1 MAKFNDKISTLIN
14 SQLPDFVV
22 DDHPQFVQFL
32 KTYYQFMESAM
43 LQVTSVENT
52 DGITLENE
60 TGLKDNLLLDGSKI
74 TSEKTQSD
82 AGDKIIYEDTIFGKF
97 TIGETITGLVSKA
110 TATVLAEDLTNGKLY
125 ISAQDKFGLNETIT
139 GNTSNAQAVIN
150 DYRPNPVNTVQ
161 DLTNFRDPDK
171 VISNFL
177 TKFRDEFLKTIPENL
192 AIGLDKRNLIK
203 NIKSMY
209 QLKGTQAG
217 HELFFRILFNQ
228 ISETFYPRSQMLR
241 VSDGQWDSQ
250 KVLRSIVV
258 IGDTTNLV
266 GRTITGSTTGATAVV
281 ESVKKF
287 IISNK
292 EVTEF
297 VLNIN
302 SMTGLFSIDEEI
314 TGTASDTDDFFI
326 KANVTGI
333 PGRKTITN
341 DGNLYA
347 TSDFLTV
354 SGGGVGADIAISDIG
369 PGGVSE
375 IIIDTPGSGYSVGDQ
390 LVFDNTGTQGVNAE
404 GIISVVNGGFTQESG
419 TPGTDGEDHIVYEDE
434 TGRGD
439 QYFNNKIVMEPATN
453 TDLND
458 ITDIFLINQGSGY
471 TSLPKVTITSSG
483 TNANILAHGTEIGR
497 VIGLKTNELG
507 EGYQSSPSPTIKFR
521 NCLLLTNKSGNFNAN
536 DTITGG
542 TSGATGTLASYDADT
557 NLLKVRD
564 LTANFV
570 LNETVTSS
578 SSGTATITRLDIAS
592 ATIAVVPVADTDGKF
607 LNEDGYVSE
616 QTMKVQDSKYYQDF
630 SYVLKVGQS
639 INDWRDSFKKTMHTA
654 GFYFTGQVDLVN
666 RLSLKVRAPVTGVI
680 SGAIDTPLFNILNVL
695 FTTVFGRRLGTV
707 DDGTSLRSD
716 NMTEGLM
723 DAGDDYRDSF
733 ATNTRDITLTRPSIE
748 IDYLSRKRATI
759 DGVEVKSGYA
769 YAGPKFGT
777 LNRFANTIF
786 GINSGGSK
794 ITFKELS
801 EVTIQGTRTSLD
813 GRGAIFLATSNPDG
827 QLLKTNFAMPTQFA
841 ASQDRFSNT
850 VTNFAQTTLTFDDTT
865 P

>member
-43 LQVTSVENT
+43 LQVTSIENT

-82 AGDKIIYEDTIFGKF
+82 AGDKIIYEDTVYGKF
-97 TIGETITGLVSKA
+97 SVGETITGLVSKA

-125 ISAQDKFGLNETIT
+125 ISAQDKFDRNETII

-150 DYRPNPVNTVQ
+150 DYRPNPVSTVQ

-192 AIGLDKRNLIK
+192 AIGLDKRHLIK

-209 QLKGTQAG
+209 RLKGTQAG

-228 ISETFYPRSQMLR
+228 VSETFYPRTQMLR
-241 VSDGQWDSQ
+241 VSDGQWDTQ
-250 KVLRSIVV
+250 KVLRAVATV
-258 IGDTTNLV
+258 GDTTNLV
-266 GRTITGSTTGATAVV
+266 GRTIKGSSSSATAII
-281 ESVKKF
+281 ESIKKF
-287 IISNK
+287 IIGNK
-292 EVTEF
+292 EVSEF
-297 VLNIN
+297 VLNIS
-302 SMTGLFSIDEEI
+302 SMTGTFSIGEEI

-326 KANVTGI
+326 KANITGI
-333 PGRKTITN
+333 PGLKTITN

-347 TSDFLTV
+347 TGDFLTV
-354 SGGGVGADIAISDIG
+354 TGGGVGADISISDIG
-369 PGGVSE
+369 SGPVSE
-375 IIIDTPGSGYSVGDQ
+375 IIIDNAGTGYSVGDK
-390 LVFDNTGTQGVNAE
+390 LVFDNTGTEGVNAE
-404 GIISVVNGGFTQESG
+404 GFVSVVNGGISGESG
-419 TPGTDGEDHIVYEDE
+419 TGAEHILMEDE

-439 QYFNNKIVMEPATN
+439 QYSGSKIVMEGATN
-453 TDLND
+453 SDLND
-458 ITDIFLINQGSGY
+458 ITDIFLINNGSGY
-471 TSLPKVTITSSG
+471 NIPPKVTITSSG
-483 TNANILAHGTEIGR
+483 SNANVLANGTDIGR

-507 EGYQSSPSPTIKFR
+507 EGYQNSPTPAIKFR

-542 TSGATGTLASYDADT
+542 TSGATGTLSSYDADRS
-557 NLLKVRD
+557 LLKVKD
-564 LTANFV
+564 LNTNFI
-570 LNETVTSS
+570 LNETITSTSS
-578 SSGTATITRLDIAS
+578 GSATVIRLDVAS
-592 ATIAVVPVADTDGKF
+592 ATVDVVSVADTDGKF
-607 LNEDGYVSE
+607 LNEDGNISE

-654 GFYFTGQVDLVN
+654 GFYFTGQVDLQS
-666 RLSLKVRAPVTGVI
+666 RLSLKVKAPITGVI
-680 SGAIDTPLFNILNVL
+680 SGAIDTPLFNVLNVL

-723 DAGDDYRDSF
+723 DAGDDYREPF
-733 ATNTRDITLTRPSIE
+733 TTNTRDVTLTRPAIE
-748 IDYLSRKRATI
+748 ISMTSRKRATI
-759 DGVEVKSGYA
+759 DGVEVKQGYA

-777 LNRFANTIF
+777 LNRFANTVF
-786 GINSGGSK
+786 GVNAGGSK

-801 EVTIQGTRTSLD
+801 NVKIQGTRTSLD

-841 ASQDRFSNT
+841 ASQDVFDNT

>member
-1 MAKFNDKISTLIN
+1 MAKFNDKISSLIN

-43 LQVTSVENT
+43 LQVTSIENT

-60 TGLKDNLLLDGSKI
+60 TGLSDNLLLDGSKI
-74 TSEKTQSD
+74 TSERTQLD
-82 AGDKIIYEDTIFGKF
+82 QGDKIIYEDTVFGKF

-110 TATVLAEDLTNGKLY
+110 TATVIAEDLTNNKIY
-125 ISAQDKFGLNETIT
+125 ISAQDKFSKDEVIT
-139 GNTSNAQAVIN
+139 GNTSGAKAIIN
-150 DYRPNPVNTVQ
+150 NYNPNPVNTIQ

-177 TKFRDEFLKTIPENL
+177 TNFRDEFLKTIPETL
-192 AIGLDKRNLIK
+192 ALGLDKRNLIK

-228 ISETFYPRSQMLR
+228 VSETFYPRTQMLR
-241 VSDGQWDSQ
+241 VSDGQWDTQ
-250 KVLRSIVV
+250 KVLRAI
-258 IGDTTNLV
+258 TTVGNSTDLV
-266 GRTITGSTTGATAVV
+266 GRTVTGTNTAATAII

-287 IISNK
+287 VIANK
-292 EVTEF
+292 EVSEF

-302 SMTGLFSIDEEI
+302 SMTGTFIIGEEI

-326 KANVTGI
+326 KATVTGI
-333 PGRKTITN
+333 PGTKTITN

-347 TSDFLTV
+347 TGDFLTV
-354 SGGGVGADIAISDIG
+354 TGGGTGADIAISDIG
-369 PGGVSE
+369 SGPVSE
-375 IIIDTPGSGYSVGDQ
+375 IVVDNPGSGYSVGDK

-404 GIISVVNGGFTQESG
+404 GFVSVVNGGIS
-419 TPGTDGEDHIVYEDE
+419 GEDGTGAEHILMEDE

-439 QYFNNKIVMEPATN
+439 QYSGSKIVMEGATN
-453 TDLND
+453 SDLND

-471 TSLPKVTITSSG
+471 TTLPSVSITSSG
-483 TNANILAHGTEIGR
+483 TNANVLAHGTDIGR

-507 EGYQSSPSPTIKFR
+507 EGYQNSPTPTIKFR

-542 TSGATGTLASYDADT
+542 TSGATGKLASYDADT
-557 NLLKVRD
+557 SLLKVKD
-564 LTANFV
+564 LNTNFI
-570 LNETVTSS
+570 LNETITSTSS
-578 SSGTATITRLDIAS
+578 GSATITRLDVAS
-592 ATIAVVPVADTDGKF
+592 ATIDVVSVSDTDGKF

-616 QTMKVQDSKYYQDF
+616 QTMKVQDSLYYQDF

-654 GFYFTGQVDLVN
+654 GFYFTGQVELVN
-666 RLSLKVRAPVTGVI
+666 RLSLKVRAPVAGIV
-680 SGAIDTPLFNILNVL
+680 SGASDTPLFNVLNVL

-716 NMTEGLM
+716 NMSEGLM
-723 DAGDDYRDSF
+723 NAGDDYREPF
-733 ATNTRDITLTRPSIE
+733 TTNTRDITLTRAPIE
-748 IDYLSRKRATI
+748 ISMTSRKRATI
-759 DGVEVKSGYA
+759 DGVEVKQGYA

-777 LNRFANTIF
+777 LNKFANTVF

-801 EVTIQGTRTSLD
+801 NVKIQGTRTSLD

-841 ASQDRFSNT
+841 ASQDVFDNT
-850 VTNFAQTTLTFDDTT
+850 VSNFAQTTLSFDDTT

>member
-1 MAKFNDKISTLIN
+1 MAKFNDKISTLIS

-43 LQVTSVENT
+43 LQVTSIEST
-52 DGITLENE
+52 DGVTLENE
-60 TGLKDNLLLDGSKI
+60 TGLQDNLLLDGSKI
-74 TSEKTQSD
+74 TSERTQED
-82 AGDKIIYEDTIFGKF
+82 KGDKIIYEDSSFGKF
-97 TIGETITGLVSKA
+97 TVGETITGFTSKA
-110 TATVLAEDLTNGKLY
+110 TAKVLAEDLVNGKLY
-125 ISAQDKFGLNETIT
+125 ISAQDKFNRDEVIT
-139 GNTSNAQAVIN
+139 GNTSGAQATIN
-150 DYRPNPVNTVQ
+150 DYRPNPVSTVQ

-192 AIGLDKRNLIK
+192 ANGLDKRNLIK

-209 QLKGTQAG
+209 RLKGTQAG

-228 ISETFYPRSQMLR
+228 VSETFYPREQMLR
-241 VSDGQWDSQ
+241 VSDGQWDTQ
-250 KVLRSIVV
+250 KVLRAVATT
-258 IGDTTNLV
+258 GNTTNLV
-266 GRTITGSTTGATAVV
+266 GRQITGANTASTAII

-287 IISNK
+287 IIGNK
-292 EVTEF
+292 EVSEF

-302 SMTGLFSIDEEI
+302 SMEGTFAIGEEI

-326 KANVTGI
+326 KANITGI
-333 PGRKTITN
+333 PGTKTITN
-341 DGNLYA
+341 DGNLYS
-347 TSDFLTV
+347 TGDFLTV
-354 SGGGVGADIAISDIG
+354 SGGGVGADISINDIG
-369 PGGVSE
+369 SGPVSE
-375 IIIDTPGSGYSVGDQ
+375 IVIDNAGSGYSVGDP

-404 GIISVVNGGFTQESG
+404 GFVSVVNGGIAGESG
-419 TPGTDGEDHIVYEDE
+419 TNAEHIVMEDE

-439 QYFNNKIVMEPATN
+439 QYFGNKIVLEPETN
-453 TDLND
+453 SNLND
-458 ITDIFLINQGSGY
+458 IADIFLVNKGSGY
-471 TSLPKVTITSSG
+471 VSLPKVSITSSG
-483 TNANILAHGTEIGR
+483 TNANILAHGTDIGR

-507 EGYQSSPSPTIKFR
+507 EGYQNSPTPTIKFR

-542 TSGATGTLASYDADT
+542 TSGAVGTLASYDADRS
-557 NLLKVRD
+557 LLKVKD
-564 LTANFV
+564 LTQNFD
-570 LNETVTSS
+570 LNETITSTSS
-578 SSGTATITRLDIAS
+578 GSATVARLDVAS
-592 ATIAVVPVADTDGKF
+592 ATVDVVSVSDTDGKF

-616 QTMKVQDSKYYQDF
+616 QTMKVQDSLYYQDF

-654 GFYFTGQVDLVN
+654 GFYFTGQVDLQS
-666 RLSLKVRAPVTGVI
+666 RLSLKVRAPVVGIV
-680 SGAIDTPLFNILNVL
+680 SGAIDTPLFEVLNVL

-716 NMTEGLM
+716 NMSEGLM
-723 DAGDDYRDSF
+723 DAGDDYRDPFTS
-733 ATNTRDITLTRPSIE
+733 NTRDVTLTRPPIE
-748 IDYLSRKRATI
+748 IDMISRKRASI
-759 DGVEVKSGYA
+759 DGVLVKQGYA
-769 YAGPKFGT
+769 YGGPKFGT

-786 GINSGGSK
+786 GVNSGASK

-801 EVTIQGTRTSLD
+801 NIKIQGTRTSLD
-813 GRGAIFLATSNPDG
+813 GRGAIFLATSDPNG

-841 ASQDRFSNT
+841 ASQDVFDNT
-850 VTNFAQTTLTFDDTT
+850 VANFAQTTLSFDDTT

>member
-110 TATVLAEDLTNGKLY
+110 TATVIAEDLTNGKLY
-125 ISAQDKFGLNETIT
+125 ISAQDKFTRNEIVT
-139 GNTSNAQAVIN
+139 GNTSDAQAVIN
-150 DYRPNPVNTVQ
+150 NYRPNPVTTVQ
-161 DLTNFRDPDK
+161 NLTNFRDPDK

-177 TKFRDEFLKTIPENL
+177 TKFRDEFLKTIPETL
-192 AIGLDKRNLIK
+192 ALGLDKRNLIK

-209 QLKGTQAG
+209 RLKGTQAG

-228 ISETFYPRSQMLR
+228 ISETFYPRTQMLR
-241 VSDGQWDSQ
+241 VSDGQWNTQ

-258 IGDTTNLV
+258 IGDTTDLV
-266 GRTITGSTTGATAVV
+266 GRTIKGSSTGATAVV

-287 IISNK
+287 VIGNK
-292 EVTEF
+292 EVSEF

-302 SMTGLFSIDEEI
+302 SMTGTFIINEVI

-326 KANVTGI
+326 KATITGI
-333 PGRKTITN
+333 PGLKTITN
-341 DGNLYA
+341 DGNLYS
-347 TSDFLTV
+347 TGDFLTV
-354 SGGGVGADIAISDIG
+354 SGGGVGANIAISAIG
-369 PGGVSE
+369 SGPVSE
-375 IIIDTPGSGYSVGDQ
+375 IVIDNPGTGYSVGDK
-390 LVFDNTGTQGVNAE
+390 LVFDNTGTEGVNAE
-404 GIISVVNGGFTQESG
+404 GFVSVVNGGISGESG
-419 TPGTDGEDHIVYEDE
+419 TGAEHILMEDE

-439 QYFNNKIVMEPATN
+439 QYSGSKIVIEGATN
-453 TDLND
+453 SDLND
-458 ITDIFLINQGSGY
+458 ITDIFLINSGSGY
-471 TSLPKVTITSSG
+471 NLPPKVTITSSG
-483 TNANILAHGTEIGR
+483 SNANVLANGTDIGR

-507 EGYQSSPSPTIKFR
+507 EGYQNSPTPTIKFR

-536 DTITGG
+536 DTITGS
-542 TSGATGTLASYDADT
+542 TSGATGTLASYDADRS
-557 NLLKVRD
+557 LLKVKD
-564 LTANFV
+564 LNTNFI
-570 LNETVTSS
+570 LNETITSS
-578 SSGTATITRLDIAS
+578 SSGSATAIRLDVAS
-592 ATIAVVPVADTDGKF
+592 AIVDVVSVADTDGKF

-639 INDWRDSFKKTMHTA
+639 INDWRDSFKKTMHTS
-654 GFYFTGQVDLVN
+654 GFYFTGQVDLVS
-666 RLSLKVRAPVTGVI
+666 RLSLKVRAPVTGII

-723 DAGDDYRDSF
+723 DAGDDYREPF
-733 ATNTRDITLTRPSIE
+733 TANTRDITLTRPAIE
-748 IDYLSRKRATI
+748 ISMTSRKRATI
-759 DGVEVKSGYA
+759 DGVEVKQGYA

-777 LNRFANTIF
+777 LNKFANTIF
-786 GINSGGSK
+786 GINSGASK
-794 ITFKELS
+794 ITFKQLS
-801 EVTIQGTRTSLD
+801 EIKITGTRTSLD
-813 GRGAIFLATSNPDG
+813 GRGAIFLATSNKDG

-841 ASQDRFSNT
+841 ASQDSFDNT
-850 VTNFAQTTLTFDDTT
+850 VTNFAQTILTFDDTT

>member
-1 MAKFNDKISTLIN
+1 MAKFNDKISSLIN

-43 LQVTSVENT
+43 LQVTSIENT

-74 TSEKTQSD
+74 TSERTQQD
-82 AGDKIIYEDTIFGKF
+82 QGDKIIYEDTVFGKF
-97 TIGETITGLVSKA
+97 AVGETVTGLTSKA

-125 ISAQDKFGLNETIT
+125 ISAQDKFNKDEIIV
-139 GNTSNAQAVIN
+139 GNDSNAQALIN
-150 DYRPNPVNTVQ
+150 DYRPNPVSTIQ

-177 TKFRDEFLKTIPENL
+177 TKFRDEFLKTIPETL
-192 AIGLDKRNLIK
+192 ALGLDKRNLIK

-228 ISETFYPRSQMLR
+228 VSETFYPRTQMLR
-241 VSDGQWDSQ
+241 VSDGQWDTQ
-250 KVLRSIVV
+250 KVLRAVAT

-266 GRTITGSTTGATAVV
+266 GRTIKGSDTAATAIV
-281 ESVKKF
+281 ESIKKF
-287 IISNK
+287 VIANK
-292 EVTEF
+292 EVSEF

-302 SMTGLFSIDEEI
+302 SMTGAFNIGEEI

-326 KANVTGI
+326 KADITGI
-333 PGRKTITN
+333 PGLKTITN
-341 DGNLYA
+341 DGNLYS

-354 SGGGVGADIAISDIG
+354 TGGGVGADISISAIGSG
-369 PGGVSE
+369 SVSE
-375 IIIDTPGSGYSVGDQ
+375 IVVDNTGTGYSVGDK
-390 LVFDNTGTQGVNAE
+390 LVFDNTGTEGVNAE
-404 GIISVVNGGFTQESG
+404 GFVSVVNGGIA
-419 TPGTDGEDHIVYEDE
+419 GEDGTSAEHILMEDE

-439 QYFNNKIVMEPATN
+439 QYAGSKIVMEGATN
-453 TDLND
+453 SDLND
-458 ITDIFLINQGSGY
+458 ITDIFLINKGSGY
-471 TSLPKVTITSSG
+471 VTLPKVSITSSG
-483 TNANILAHGTEIGR
+483 SNANILANGTDIGR

-507 EGYQSSPSPTIKFR
+507 EGYQNSPSPEIKFR
-521 NCLLLTNKSGNFNAN
+521 NCLLLTNLSGNFNAN

-542 TSGATGTLASYDADT
+542 TSGATGTLASFDADT
-557 NLLKVRD
+557 QVLKVKD
-564 LTANFV
+564 LNTNFI
-570 LNETVTSS
+570 LNETITSTSS
-578 SSGTATITRLDIAS
+578 GSATVTRLDVAS
-592 ATIAVVPVADTDGKF
+592 ATVDVVSISDTDGKF
-607 LNEDGYVSE
+607 LNEDGYISE

-654 GFYFTGQVDLVN
+654 GFYFTGQVDLVS

-707 DDGTSLRSD
+707 DDGTNLRSD
-716 NMTEGLM
+716 NMSEGTIH
-723 DAGDDYRDSF
+723 AGNDYEETFTS
-733 ATNTRDITLTRPSIE
+733 NTRDVTLTRPPIE
-748 IDYLSRKRATI
+748 ISMISRKRATI
-759 DGVEVKSGYA
+759 DGVLVKQGYA

-777 LNRFANTIF
+777 LNRFANTVF
-786 GINSGGSK
+786 GVNAGGSK

-801 EVTIQGTRTSLD
+801 DIKIQGTRTSLD

-841 ASQDRFSNT
+841 ASQDVFDNT
-850 VTNFAQTTLTFDDTT
+850 VTNFAQTVLTFDDTT

>member
-14 SQLPDFVV
+14 SQLPSFVV

-43 LQVTSVENT
+43 LQVTSIENT

-60 TGLKDNLLLDGSKI
+60 TGLLDNLLLDGSKI

-82 AGDKIIYEDTIFGKF
+82 AGDKIIYEDTVYGKF
-97 TIGETITGLVSKA
+97 SVGETITGLVSNA
-110 TATVLAEDLTNGKLY
+110 TATILAEDLTNGKLY
-125 ISAQDKFGLNETIT
+125 ISAQDKFDKNETIV

-150 DYRPNPVNTVQ
+150 DYRPNPVSTVQ

-177 TKFRDEFLKTIPENL
+177 SKFRDEFLKTIPENL

-228 ISETFYPRSQMLR
+228 VSETFYPRTQMLR
-241 VSDGQWDSQ
+241 VSDGQWDTQ
-250 KVLRSIVV
+250 KVLRAITTV
-258 IGDTTNLV
+258 GDSTNLV
-266 GRTITGSTTGATAVV
+266 GRKITGSNTAATAII
-281 ESVKKF
+281 ESIKKF
-287 IISNK
+287 IIGNK
-292 EVTEF
+292 EVSEF

-302 SMTGLFSIDEEI
+302 SMTGTFSIGEEI

-326 KANVTGI
+326 KSTITGI
-333 PGRKTITN
+333 PGLKTITN
-341 DGNLYA
+341 DGNLYS
-347 TSDFLTV
+347 TGDFLTV

-369 PGGVSE
+369 SGPVSE
-375 IIIDTPGSGYSVGDQ
+375 IIIDNAGTGYSVGDR
-390 LVFDNTGTQGVNAE
+390 LVFDNTGTEGVNAE
-404 GIISVVNGGFTQESG
+404 GFVSVVNGGIAAEDGTSAEHILMES
-419 TPGTDGEDHIVYEDE
+419 E

-439 QYFNNKIVMEPATN
+439 QYSGSKIVMEGATN
-453 TDLND
+453 SDLND
-458 ITDIFLINQGSGY
+458 ITDIFLINKGSGY

-483 TNANILAHGTEIGR
+483 TNANVLANGTDIGR

-507 EGYQSSPSPTIKFR
+507 EGYQNSPTPAIKFR

-536 DTITGG
+536 DIITGG
-542 TSGATGTLASYDADT
+542 TSGATGKLASYDSDT
-557 NLLKVRD
+557 QVLKVKD
-564 LTANFV
+564 LNTNFI
-570 LNETVTSS
+570 LNETITSTSS
-578 SSGTATITRLDIAS
+578 GSATVIRLDVAS
-592 ATIAVVPVADTDGKF
+592 ATVDVVSVADTDGKF

-654 GFYFTGQVDLVN
+654 GFYFTGQVDLVS

-680 SGAIDTPLFNILNVL
+680 SGAIDNPLFNILNVL

-707 DDGTSLRSD
+707 DDGTNLRSD
-716 NMTEGLM
+716 NMSEGTIH
-723 DAGDDYRDSF
+723 AGNDYEETFTS
-733 ATNTRDITLTRPSIE
+733 NTRDVTLTRPPIE
-748 IDYLSRKRATI
+748 ISMISRKRATI
-759 DGVEVKSGYA
+759 DGVEVKQGYA

-777 LNRFANTIF
+777 LNKHANTIF
-786 GINSGGSK
+786 GVTSGASK
-794 ITFKELS
+794 ITFKVLNEI
-801 EVTIQGTRTSLD
+801 TIQGTRTSLD

-841 ASQDRFSNT
+841 ASQELFSNT
-850 VTNFAQTTLTFDDTT
+850 VTNFAQTTSTFDDTT

>member
-22 DDHPQFVQFL
+22 DDHPQFAQFL

-43 LQVTSVENT
+43 LQVTSIENT

-60 TGLKDNLLLDGSKI
+60 TSLSDNLLLDGSKI
-74 TSEKTQSD
+74 TSEKTQLD
-82 AGDKIIYEDTIFGKF
+82 TGDKIIYEDSSFGKF
-97 TIGETITGLVSKA
+97 TVGETITGLTSNA
-110 TATVLAEDLTNGKLY
+110 TAKVIAEDLTNGKLY
-125 ISAQDKFGLNETIT
+125 ISAQDKFTRNEIVT
-139 GNTSNAQAVIN
+139 GNTSDAQAVIN
-150 DYRPNPVNTVQ
+150 NYRPNPVTTVQ
-161 DLTNFRDPDK
+161 NLTNFRDPDK

-209 QLKGTQAG
+209 RLKGTQAG

-228 ISETFYPRSQMLR
+228 VSETFYPRTQMLR
-241 VSDGQWDSQ
+241 VSDGQWDTQ
-250 KVLRSIVV
+250 KVLRAIITV
-258 IGDTTNLV
+258 GDSTNLV
-266 GRTITGSTTGATAVV
+266 GRTIKGQTTGATAII
-281 ESVKKF
+281 ESIKKF
-287 IISNK
+287 IIGNK
-292 EVTEF
+292 EVSEF

-302 SMTGLFSIDEEI
+302 SMTGTFIIGEVI

-326 KANVTGI
+326 KANITGI
-333 PGRKTITN
+333 PGLKTITN

-347 TSDFLTV
+347 TGDFLTV

-369 PGGVSE
+369 SGPVSE
-375 IIIDTPGSGYSVGDQ
+375 IIIDNAGTGYSVGDK
-390 LVFDNTGTQGVNAE
+390 LVFDNTGTEGVNAE
-404 GIISVVNGGFTQESG
+404 GFVSVVNGGISGESG
-419 TPGTDGEDHIVYEDE
+419 TGAEHILMEDE

-439 QYFNNKIVMEPATN
+439 QYSGSKIVMEGATN
-453 TDLND
+453 SDLND
-458 ITDIFLINQGSGY
+458 ITDIFLINNGSGY
-471 TSLPKVTITSSG
+471 NLPPKVTITSSG
-483 TNANILAHGTEIGR
+483 SNANVLANGTDIGR

-507 EGYQSSPSPTIKFR
+507 EGYQNSPTPAIKFR

-536 DTITGG
+536 DTITGS
-542 TSGATGTLASYDADT
+542 TSGATGKLSSYDADRS
-557 NLLKVRD
+557 LLKVKD
-564 LTANFV
+564 LNTNFI
-570 LNETVTSS
+570 LNETITSTSS
-578 SSGTATITRLDIAS
+578 GSATVIRLDVAS
-592 ATIAVVPVADTDGKF
+592 ATIDVVSVADTDGKF

-654 GFYFTGQVDLVN
+654 GFYFTGQVDLQS
-666 RLSLKVRAPVTGVI
+666 RLNLKVRAPITGII

-716 NMTEGLM
+716 NMTEGQM
-723 DAGDDYRDSF
+723 DAGDDYRDPF
-733 ATNTRDITLTRPSIE
+733 TTNTRDITLTRPSIE
-748 IDYLSRKRATI
+748 ISMTSRKRSTI
-759 DGVEVKSGYA
+759 DGVEVKQGYA

-777 LNRFANTIF
+777 INKYANTIF
-786 GINSGGSK
+786 GVTSGASK

-801 EVTIQGTRTSLD
+801 EIKITGTRTSLD

-841 ASQDRFSNT
+841 ASQELFSNT
-850 VTNFAQTTLTFDDTT
+850 VTNFAQTTATFDDTT

>member
-82 AGDKIIYEDTIFGKF
+82 AGDKIIYEDTVYGKF
-97 TIGETITGLVSKA
+97 SVGETITGLVSKA

-125 ISAQDKFGLNETIT
+125 ISAQDKFDRNETII

-150 DYRPNPVNTVQ
+150 DYRPNPVSTVQ

-192 AIGLDKRNLIK
+192 AIGLDKRHLIK

-209 QLKGTQAG
+209 RLKGTQAG

-228 ISETFYPRSQMLR
+228 VSETFYPRSQMLR
-241 VSDGQWDSQ
+241 VSDGQWDTQ
-250 KVLRSIVV
+250 KVLRAVAIV
-258 IGDTTNLV
+258 GDTTNLV
-266 GRTITGSTTGATAVV
+266 GRTIKGSSSSATAII
-281 ESVKKF
+281 ESIKKF
-287 IISNK
+287 IIGNK
-292 EVTEF
+292 EVSEF
-297 VLNIN
+297 VLNIS
-302 SMTGLFSIDEEI
+302 SMTGTFSIGEEI

-326 KANVTGI
+326 KANITGI
-333 PGRKTITN
+333 PGLKTITN

-347 TSDFLTV
+347 TGDFLTV

-369 PGGVSE
+369 SGPVSE
-375 IIIDTPGSGYSVGDQ
+375 IIIDNAGTGYSVGDK
-390 LVFDNTGTQGVNAE
+390 LVFDNTGTEGVNAE
-404 GIISVVNGGFTQESG
+404 GFISVVNGGISGESG
-419 TPGTDGEDHIVYEDE
+419 TGAEHILMEDE

-439 QYFNNKIVMEPATN
+439 QYSGSKIVMEGATN
-453 TDLND
+453 SDLND
-458 ITDIFLINQGSGY
+458 ITDIFLINNGSGY
-471 TSLPKVTITSSG
+471 NIPPKVTITSSG
-483 TNANILAHGTEIGR
+483 SNASVLANGTDIGR

-507 EGYQSSPSPTIKFR
+507 EGYQNSPTPSIKFR

-542 TSGATGTLASYDADT
+542 TSGATGTLSSYDADRS
-557 NLLKVRD
+557 LLKVKD
-564 LTANFV
+564 LNTNFI
-570 LNETVTSS
+570 LNETITSTSS
-578 SSGTATITRLDIAS
+578 GSATVIRLDVAS
-592 ATIAVVPVADTDGKF
+592 ATVDVVSVADTDGKF
-607 LNEDGYVSE
+607 LNEDGNISE

-639 INDWRDSFKKTMHTA
+639 INDWRDAFKKTMHTA
-654 GFYFTGQVDLVN
+654 GFYFTGQVDLQS
-666 RLSLKVRAPVTGVI
+666 RLSLKVKAPITGVI
-680 SGAIDTPLFNILNVL
+680 SGAIDTPLFNVLNVL

-707 DDGTSLRSD
+707 DDGTNLRSD
-716 NMTEGLM
+716 NMSEGTIH
-723 DAGDDYRDSF
+723 AGNDYEETFTS
-733 ATNTRDITLTRPSIE
+733 NTRDVTLTRPAIE
-748 IDYLSRKRATI
+748 ISMMSRKRATI
-759 DGVEVKSGYA
+759 DGVLVKQGYA

-777 LNRFANTIF
+777 LNRFANTVF
-786 GINSGGSK
+786 GVNAGGSK

-801 EVTIQGTRTSLD
+801 NVKIQGTRTSLD
-813 GRGAIFLATSNPDG
+813 GRGAVFLATSNSDG

-841 ASQDRFSNT
+841 VSQDVFDNT
-850 VTNFAQTTLTFDDTT
+850 VTNFAQTVLTFDDTT

>member
-82 AGDKIIYEDTIFGKF
+82 AGDKIIYEDTVYGKF
-97 TIGETITGLVSKA
+97 SVGETITGLVSKA

-125 ISAQDKFGLNETIT
+125 ISAQDKFDRNETII

-150 DYRPNPVNTVQ
+150 DYRPNPVSTVQ

-192 AIGLDKRNLIK
+192 AIGLDKRHLIK

-209 QLKGTQAG
+209 RLKGTQAG

-228 ISETFYPRSQMLR
+228 VSETFYPRSQMLR
-241 VSDGQWDSQ
+241 VSDGQWDTQ
-250 KVLRSIVV
+250 KVLRAVAIV
-258 IGDTTNLV
+258 GDTTNLV
-266 GRTITGSTTGATAVV
+266 GRTIKGSSSSATAII
-281 ESVKKF
+281 ESIKKF
-287 IISNK
+287 IIGNK
-292 EVTEF
+292 EVSEF
-297 VLNIN
+297 VLNIS
-302 SMTGLFSIDEEI
+302 SMTGTFSIGEEI

-326 KANVTGI
+326 KANITGI
-333 PGRKTITN
+333 PGLKTITN

-347 TSDFLTV
+347 TGDFLTV

-369 PGGVSE
+369 SGPVSE
-375 IIIDTPGSGYSVGDQ
+375 IIIDNAGTGYSVGDK
-390 LVFDNTGTQGVNAE
+390 LVFDNTGTEGVNAE
-404 GIISVVNGGFTQESG
+404 GFISVVNGGISGESG
-419 TPGTDGEDHIVYEDE
+419 TGAEHILMEDE

-439 QYFNNKIVMEPATN
+439 QYSGSKIVMEGATN
-453 TDLND
+453 SDLND
-458 ITDIFLINQGSGY
+458 ITDIFLINNGSGY
-471 TSLPKVTITSSG
+471 NIPPKVTITSSG
-483 TNANILAHGTEIGR
+483 SNASVLANGTDIGR

-507 EGYQSSPSPTIKFR
+507 EGYQNSPTPSIKFR

-542 TSGATGTLASYDADT
+542 TSGATGTLSSYDADRS
-557 NLLKVRD
+557 LLKVKD
-564 LTANFV
+564 LNTNFI
-570 LNETVTSS
+570 LNETITSTSS
-578 SSGTATITRLDIAS
+578 GSATVIRLDVAS
-592 ATIAVVPVADTDGKF
+592 ATVDVVSVADTDGKF
-607 LNEDGYVSE
+607 LNEDGNISE

-639 INDWRDSFKKTMHTA
+639 INDWRDAFKKTMHTA
-654 GFYFTGQVDLVN
+654 GFYFTGQVDLQS
-666 RLSLKVRAPVTGVI
+666 RLSLKVKAPITGVI

-707 DDGTSLRSD
+707 DDGTNLRSD
-716 NMTEGLM
+716 NMSEGTIH
-723 DAGDDYRDSF
+723 AGNDYEETFTS
-733 ATNTRDITLTRPSIE
+733 NTRDVTLTRPAIE
-748 IDYLSRKRATI
+748 ISMMSRKRATI
-759 DGVEVKSGYA
+759 DGVLVKQGYA

-777 LNRFANTIF
+777 LNRFANTVF
-786 GINSGGSK
+786 GVNAGGSK

-801 EVTIQGTRTSLD
+801 NVKIQGTRTSLD
-813 GRGAIFLATSNPDG
+813 GRGAVFLATSNSDG
-827 QLLKTNFAMPTQFA
+827 QLLKTNFAMPTQFVV
-841 ASQDRFSNT
+841 SQDVFDNT
-850 VTNFAQTTLTFDDTT
+850 VTNFAQTVLTFDDTT

>member
-43 LQVTSVENT
+43 LQVTSIEST

-74 TSEKTQSD
+74 TSERTQQD
-82 AGDKIIYEDTIFGKF
+82 QGDKIIYEDSSFGKF

-110 TATVLAEDLTNGKLY
+110 TAKVIAEDLSNGKIY
-125 ISAQDKFGLNETIT
+125 ISAQDKFALNEIIT
-139 GNTSNAQAVIN
+139 GNDSNAQAVIN

-161 DLTNFRDPDK
+161 DLINFRDPDK

-209 QLKGTQAG
+209 RLKGTQAG

-266 GRTITGSTTGATAVV
+266 GRTITGSSTGATAVV

-287 IISNK
+287 IIANK

-302 SMTGLFSIDEEI
+302 SMTGTFNIGEEI

-341 DGNLYA
+341 DGNLYSTA
-347 TSDFLTV
+347 DFLTV
-354 SGGGVGADIAISDIG
+354 TGGGTGADIAINDIG

-375 IIIDTPGSGYSVGDQ
+375 IIIDTPGSGYSVGDK

-404 GIISVVNGGFTQESG
+404 GFVSVVNGGISGESG
-419 TPGTDGEDHIVYEDE
+419 TGAEHIIMEDE

-439 QYFNNKIVMEPATN
+439 QYSGSKIVMEPATN

-483 TNANILAHGTEIGR
+483 TNANVLANGTEIGR

-507 EGYQSSPSPTIKFR
+507 EGYQNSPSPTIKFR

-564 LTANFV
+564 LTTNFV
-570 LNETVTSS
+570 LNETITST

-607 LNEDGYVSE
+607 LNEDGYISE

-666 RLSLKVRAPVTGVI
+666 RLSLKVRAPITGVI
-680 SGAIDTPLFNILNVL
+680 SGAIDTPLFNVLNIL

-707 DDGTSLRSD
+707 DDGTTLRPNSH
-716 NMTEGLM
+716 TEGYI
-723 DAGDDYRDSF
+723 DAGDDYKETF
-733 ATNTRDITLTRPSIE
+733 GTNQRDITLKREPIE
-748 IDYLSRKRATI
+748 IRYLSRKRAVI
-759 DGVEVKSGYA
+759 DGVQVNQGYA

-777 LNRFANTIF
+777 LNKYANTLF
-786 GINSGGSK
+786 GINAGGSK

-801 EVTIQGTRTSLD
+801 GVKINGTRTSLD

-827 QLLKTNFAMPTQFA
+827 QLLKTNFAIPTQFA
-841 ASQDRFSNT
+841 VSQDLFDNT
-850 VTNFAQTTLTFDDTT
+850 VTNFAQTVLSFDDTT